1 MKQLK
6 QSATYK
12 QRWQL
17 LLDNWWNYRPIKHL
31 NRKIGIDLGSNS
43 VRLWDSL
50 DDKFITQPA
59 CVAID
64 TRSGEV
70 LAVGVDAQKM
80 LGRTAANVQVTWPIK
95 KGVVQDLDV
104 ARVLFRWLL
113 GQLTKGVMLFR
124 PQVLVSLP
132 VTTGVSDRQVVLEL
146 MRSLGA
152 KEVNTIDQP
161 LAASF
166 GAQVPITDASGCLLL
181 HLESQTMEAVAISM
195 GKIVASESCR
205 QGGEQLGERIKAQVK
220 QQFQLELGS
229 VQLDKVM
236 KNVVSL
242 DAISKKELDVLGKDL
257 SNPGQVKQVKL
268 NSSHM
273 RPLVEATMDK
283 ATDALRQVLARVS
296 AEMSSDAVD
305 KGILVTGS
313 LAYMDGIE
321 RYMTD
326 KLRLSVMV
334 LDEPDKQV
342 IWGTKHILTHWVDF
356 RDLYS
361 T

>member
-124 PQVLVSLP
+124 PQVLVS
-132 VTTGVSDRQVVLEL
+132 
-146 MRSLGA
+146 
-152 KEVNTIDQP
+152 
-161 LAASF
+161 
-166 GAQVPITDASGCLLL
+166 
-181 HLESQTMEAVAISM
+181 
-195 GKIVASESCR
+195 
-205 QGGEQLGERIKAQVK
+205 
-220 QQFQLELGS
+220 
-229 VQLDKVM
+229 
-236 KNVVSL
+236 
-242 DAISKKELDVLGKDL
+242 
-257 SNPGQVKQVKL
+257 
-268 NSSHM
+268 
-273 RPLVEATMDK
+273 
-283 ATDALRQVLARVS
+283 
-296 AEMSSDAVD
+296 
-305 KGILVTGS
+305 
-313 LAYMDGIE
+313 
-321 RYMTD
+321 
-326 KLRLSVMV
+326 
-334 LDEPDKQV
+334 
-342 IWGTKHILTHWVDF
+342 
-356 RDLYS
+356 
-361 T
+361 